1 MSSKKPQNPGSS
13 GDLAA
18 MLSDGL
24 RHHQSGRLEEADS
37 MYRLI
42 LDADPE
48 HPAAHHLAGLV
59 DLGRGRAGSALQH
72 FEKAVAGDPDNA
84 DFRLNTGVA
93 LDTLG
98 RSPDAIAHYRK
109 AIALDPAQPTAH
121 ANLGFALRGGGQYPD
136 ALDAFTRAL
145 ELDPDHVGATLG
157 LVSILKGIR
166 SPEYSTHLEAALLQA
181 LASPHGNH
189 ADLAGPCAHQLGLK
203 FDLAKL
209 DAEAIADDA
218 LFARF
223 LSQCVNTDVAMELF
237 LTGLRRR
244 LLFDAGNLSGR
255 ALKTAALLGVQC
267 FMNEYVFF
275 AEEDEIAAAAEI
287 RQTPEGL
294 ILRSLYGPL
303 RDIDNIANPSPE
315 LETLIKLTLEDHR
328 TEQALKAGI
337 ETLGSISDETSKA
350 VRAMYEENPY
360 PRWLQ
365 APAQQPATVAAKL
378 ATMFPHFRL
387 PAPLPD
393 PPNILIAG
401 CGSGQHVVQV
411 ARSHPNARILALD
424 LSTSSLAYAVRMC
437 EQLGVA
443 SVRFLQADILNLGAI
458 DERFNMIQS
467 VGVLHH
473 MKDPVLGWA
482 NVAAL
487 LKPGGVFKAGL
498 YSERGRQQIRHCSNI
513 IAGDG
518 IGTSPAEIANF
529 RRRLIDGHIEG
540 DFSDI
545 LGTADFYSTSMCRD
559 LLFHVQE
566 QHWTPKRLKDDIAG
580 LGLRFIGFEGFED
593 TGINAAYRDAYP
605 DDTGL
610 TDLDNWEAFEKAND
624 ALTDMYLIWCLKA

>member
-1 MSSKKPQNPGSS
+1 MTEN
-13 GDLAA
+13 DHAA
-18 MLSDGL
+18 Q
-24 RHHQSGRLEEADS
+24 HQ
-37 MYRLI
+37 
-42 LDADPE
+42 
-48 HPAAHHLAGLV
+48 AGLEK
-59 DLGRGRAGSALQH
+59 LNQGRAGEALEH
-72 FEKAVAGDPDNA
+72 FQKAVAAVPDNA
-84 DFRLNTGVA
+84 DYQLNIGVA

-98 RSPDAIAHYRK
+98 RSHDAIPHFQK
-109 AIALDPAQPTAH
+109 AVSLDPESATPH

-145 ELDPDHVGATLG
+145 ELDPEHVGAQLG
-157 LVSILKGIR
+157 LVSILGGIR
-166 SPEYSTHLEAALLQA
+166 SHEYSPHLEAALLQA

-209 DAEAIADDA
+209 DAEIIADDA

-223 LSQCVNTDVAMELF
+223 LTQCVNTDVAMELF

-255 ALKTAALLGVQC
+255 ALQTAALLGVQC

-275 AEEDEIAAAAEI
+275 CEEDEIAVKANLN
-287 RQTPEGL
+287 QTSEGL

-303 RDIDNIANPSPE
+303 SDIEGAALPSDPA
-315 LETLIKLTLEDHR
+315 LARLTRLTLEDHR
-328 TEQALKAGI
+328 TEQALKGSI
-337 ETLGSISDETSKA
+337 ETLGGISDETSKA

-378 ATMFPHFRL
+378 ATMFPHFTL
-387 PAPLPD
+387 PRNFPD
-393 PPNILIAG
+393 PPDILIAG

-411 ARSHPNARILALD
+411 ARSHPGAQIPALD
-424 LSTSSLAYAVRMC
+424 LSTSSLAYAMRMC
-437 EQLGVA
+437 EQLGVTG
-443 SVRFLQADILNLGAI
+443 VRFLQADILNSGAI
-458 DERFNMIQS
+458 NERFDMIQS

-473 MKDPVLGWA
+473 MKDPLLGWA
-482 NVAAL
+482 KVAAL

-498 YSERGRQQIRHCSNI
+498 YSERGRRQIQRCSAM

-518 IGTSPAEIANF
+518 VGTSRAEIANF
-529 RRRLIDGHIEG
+529 RRRLIDGSLAD
-540 DFSDI
+540 DFADI

-566 QHWTPKRLKDDIAG
+566 QHWTPKRLKDDLAS
-580 LGLRFIGFEGFED
+580 LGLHFIGFEGFED
-593 TGINAAYRDAYP
+593 TGINAACREAFPGDP
-605 DDTGL
+605 SL
-610 TDLDNWEAFEKAND
+610 SDLDNWEAFEKANG
-624 ALTDMYLIWCLKA
+624 ALTDMYLIWCLKT